1 MKTTWRAG
9 SVALITA
16 GAVLLS
22 TPYLAVADGRSESA
36 ESEEEKAVTELL
48 DAAAELVKNPIREAE
63 TAEAALTA
71 AKMQDRRVEVL
82 QMRTETDTVY
92 ANADGT
98 LTRTSAAGPVRMVK
112 DGRWVDVDLDFKHTA
127 DGDVVAAAHPEGLRL
142 AGAGGT
148 KARSLKAAAAAPQDT
163 ARDLVV
169 LGKGDQKIAMQW
181 KGGLPAPQLSD
192 NTATYPE
199 AVPGGDLVVE
209 ATRTGFEQ
217 YLKLRKAPQDGAPL
231 VLPLVLPEGMRAKAA
246 ADGGIDFRDASGETV
261 ATMPAPTMWDSQVD
275 PRSLEHTNRRK
286 VAMEVTQSG
295 NTAQLSLRPDTAWLR
310 DEHTQYPVVID
321 PSTDALDVLFDT
333 FVQGGD
339 TTDQS
344 VNTDLKVGW
353 PGDYEGSTKRV
364 ARSFLTFRTS
374 NFADALVS
382 KASLK
387 MWNYHSWSCE
397 KRDWEVWAAG
407 TADKNTRWTKQPARL
422 EKIATSSDTKSA
434 ACKTEGW
441 ATADITRLAQTWSSA
456 KAETGS
462 VALNAANESD
472 TYGWKR
478 FYSADAA
485 DQTKVPTLEVTYN
498 YRPRNGANLQA
509 GAPFIS
515 NGGIFKVNTTT
526 PILRFSTEDTNGDDE
541 IIGTYEITD
550 IATGK
555 VVATVNAPAAA
566 SNATSQLKV
575 PAGKLASGKTYS
587 FRTTTFDGEHY
598 ANGWSDPVR
607 FTVDTSWKPTAAEN
621 TLGLANTYSD
631 AADITAATS
640 SDSTY
645 ASIAVTEDNV
655 VSVPWDGKNKSID
668 IKNGIMPNQ
677 LSIPEA
683 GSQGTQVG
691 GNVVYTSTGPVDTVV
706 QPTAD
711 GGSRTLN
718 ILKNSTAPKVYETN
732 FQIPAGMY
740 AVTHDD
746 GSVSLYSTGD
756 DNADK
761 APAKEAAAFFDAPWA
776 KDAQGMDVPTSYKVV
791 GNKIVQSVEFSSASA
806 FPIVIDPGF
815 WSTTWKITKCAA
827 AIAGVV
833 FSLTP
838 MGSSTRIWT
847 AVRLV
852 KRIGVKKTANL
863 IRTYAK
869 HRKMTSAHR
878 KAVTALLGITAIK
891 NACKF

>member
-22 TPYLAVADGRSESA
+22 TPHLAVANDRVTSA
-36 ESEEEKAVTELL
+36 ESEEEKAVTALL
-48 DAAAELVKNPIREAE
+48 DAAEELAKNPIREAE

-71 AKMQDRRVEVL
+71 AKVQDRRVEVL

-98 LTRTSAAGPVRMVK
+98 LTRTSAAGPVRMVE
-112 DGRWVDVDLDFKHTA
+112 DGRWVDVDLDFERTS
-127 DGDVVAAAHPEGLRL
+127 DGGATAAAHPEGLRL
-142 AGAGGT
+142 AGPDGT
-148 KARSLKAAAAAPQDT
+148 PARSLTAAAAAPRNA

-169 LGKGDQKIAMQW
+169 LGEGDQRIALQW
-181 KGGLPAPQLSD
+181 KGGLPAPRLSG

-217 YLKLRKAPQDGAPL
+217 YLELRKAPQEGAPL
-231 VLPLVLPEGMRAKAA
+231 VLPLVLPEDMRASAS
-246 ADGGIDFRDASGETV
+246 ADGGIDFRDASGEIV

-286 VAMEVTQSG
+286 IAMEVTQSG
-295 NTAQLSLRPDTAWLR
+295 NTAELVLRPDTAWLR
-310 DEHTQYPVVID
+310 DENTRYPVTID

-339 TTDQS
+339 TTNQS

-353 PGDYEGSTKRV
+353 PGDYEGTTKRV

-382 KASLK
+382 KATLK
-387 MWNYHSWSCE
+387 MWNYHAWSCE
-397 KRDWEVWAAG
+397 KRAWEVWAAG
-407 TADKNTRWTKQPARL
+407 AADTSTRWTKQPSRL
-422 EKIATSSDTKSA
+422 EKIATSTDTKSA
-434 ACKTEGW
+434 TCGTEGW

-456 KAETGS
+456 KAGTGS
-462 VALNAANESD
+462 IALNAADESD

-509 GAPFIS
+509 GPPFIS
-515 NGGIFKVNTTT
+515 TGGIFKVNTTT
-526 PILRFSTEDTNGDDE
+526 PTLRFSTEDTNGDDT
-541 IIGTYEITD
+541 IVGTYEITD
-550 IATGK
+550 TATGT
-555 VVATVNAPAAA
+555 VVTTLNAPAAA
-566 SNATSQLKV
+566 ANATSQVKV
-575 PAGKLASGKTYS
+575 PAGKLVSGKTYS
-587 FRTTTFDGEHY
+587 FRTTTYDGEHY

-607 FTVDTSWKPTAAEN
+607 FTVDTAWKPTAAES

-645 ASIAVTEDNV
+645 ASIAVTEDNI
-655 VSVPWDGKNKSID
+655 VSVPWDGRNNSID
-668 IKNGIMPNQ
+668 VKNSLMPNQ

-683 GSQGTQVG
+683 GTKGTQVG
-691 GNVVYTSTGPVDTVV
+691 GNVVYSSTGPVDTVV

-718 ILKNSTAPKVYETN
+718 ILKNSTAPKTYETS
-732 FQIPAGMY
+732 FQIPTGMS

-746 GSVSLYSTGD
+746 GSVSLYSAGD
-756 DNADK
+756 DNAEK

-776 KDAQGMDVPTSYKVV
+776 KDANGKDVPTSYKVV
-791 GNKIVQSVEFSSASA
+791 GNKIVQEVGFSSTSA

-827 AIAGVV
+827 AVAGVIAT
-833 FSLTP
+833 LTP
-838 MGSSTRIWT
+838 VGSSARVLT
-847 AVRLV
+847 AIKLV
-852 KRIGVKKTANL
+852 KRIGIKKTANL

-878 KAVTALLGITAIK
+878 KAIAALLGISAIQ